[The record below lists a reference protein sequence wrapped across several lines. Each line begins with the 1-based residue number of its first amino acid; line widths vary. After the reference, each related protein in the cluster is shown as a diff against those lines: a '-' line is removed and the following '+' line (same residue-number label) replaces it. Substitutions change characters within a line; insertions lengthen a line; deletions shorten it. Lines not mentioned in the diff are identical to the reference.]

1 MNVKPGFQPLKTNQN
16 YNTGSFANHLL
27 HLLKKSDI
35 KESLSYIAGLKRE
48 QYIKSLTRSETSII
62 FKLRTRML
70 NLKNNF
76 TNNTNGDI

>member
-35 KESLSYIAGLKRE
+35 KESLSYIAGL
-48 QYIKSLTRSETSII
+48 S
-62 FKLRTRML
+62 
-70 NLKNNF
+70 KNKWKCLLQK
-76 TNNTNGDI
+76 